1 MRSLQADQRVGV
13 AAITASAPLVQKY
26 RGGACRFWRA
36 VGETRDILGH
46 LQGAIGPS
54 TLISRIGGALHELER
69 WCVAQESNLVISLRC
84 ETDFDW
90 ALPISEPRERMLPYI
105 LLKQSIFIK
114 FNINFF
120 T

>member
-1 MRSLQADQRVGV
+1 M
-13 AAITASAPLVQKY
+13 
-26 RGGACRFWRA
+26 
-36 VGETRDILGH
+36 E
-46 LQGAIGPS
+46 PS
-54 TLISRIGGALHELER
+54 TLINRIGGALQELER

-90 ALPISEPRERMLPYI
+90 ALPISEPRECMLPHI
-105 LLKQSIFIK
+105 PLKQLIFIK